1 MTKLAFILLTNSV
14 LSLFF
19 LLNFFKE
26 YPKVYLQQADKRLQG
41 KIICIFPI

>member
-14 LSLFF
+14 LSFF